1 MLCGCF
7 LLLLLAGAPHAGHA
21 EEYSG
26 SFVSAA
32 LMDAETGDFL
42 LECNG
47 HAQHPPASI
56 VKMMVALIV
65 MERVRDGALHLE
77 EEVAVSR
84 RASQMGGSQV
94 YLKQGEVF
102 TLEQLM
108 KAMMIHSGNDAA
120 VAVAEHV
127 AGSAEAFVDLMNT
140 KAGEMG
146 LKESVFRSV
155 HGLPPG
161 KGQEPDLT
169 SAHDLAVI
177 ARAVVRHP
185 KLLEW
190 CSTVS
195 EPFRGGTFCLH
206 NTNKLLTRYKGVDG
220 IKTGYTRASRFSIAA
235 TATRDSKR
243 MIAVVLGA
251 PTEQARSIE
260 TTRLLTTGFN
270 RFKQV
275 QLARAG
281 QELSKKVPIRNGK
294 KGEIG
299 LRYAGDLRLTVRAE
313 NAQDVVLTETLPE
326 DVEAPVLE
334 GATVGR
340 AIATLGDQ
348 VLGSVDIV
356 AAETVEEAS
365 LMERLFR

>member
-1 MLCGCF
+1 
-7 LLLLLAGAPHAGHA
+7 
-21 EEYSG
+21 
-26 SFVSAA
+26 
-32 LMDAETGDFL
+32 
-42 LECNG
+42 
-47 HAQHPPASI
+47 
-56 VKMMVALIV
+56 
-65 MERVRDGALHLE
+65 
-77 EEVAVSR
+77 
-84 RASQMGGSQV
+84 
-94 YLKQGEVF
+94 
-102 TLEQLM
+102 
-108 KAMMIHSGNDAA
+108 
-120 VAVAEHV
+120 
-127 AGSAEAFVDLMNT
+127 
-140 KAGEMG
+140 
-146 LKESVFRSV
+146 
-155 HGLPPG
+155 
-161 KGQEPDLT
+161 
-169 SAHDLAVI
+169 
-177 ARAVVRHP
+177 
-185 KLLEW
+185 
-190 CSTVS
+190 
-195 EPFRGGTFCLH
+195 
-206 NTNKLLTRYKGVDG
+206 VDG